1 MKIAKYTELEHER
14 VTVEGTLSIQGTDV
28 FEVFENGNVGE
39 PILSFDTEHG
49 IWVDDNGKSWSG
61 WDIEV
66 NDDLE

>member
-14 VTVEGTLSIQGTDV
+14 VTIEGTLSIQGVNV
-28 FEVFENGNVGE
+28 FEVFEDDNVGE

-49 IWVDDNGKSWSG
+49 VWVDDNGKSWSG